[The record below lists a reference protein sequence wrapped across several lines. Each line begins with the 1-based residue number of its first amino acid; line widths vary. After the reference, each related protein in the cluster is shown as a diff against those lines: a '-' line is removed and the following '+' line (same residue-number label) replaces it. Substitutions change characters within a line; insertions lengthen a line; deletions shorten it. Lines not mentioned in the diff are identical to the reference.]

1 MNANESKIDRRH
13 VELEVADIRVE
24 VREDGTRMIRGL
36 AAPFESESVDMGFVE
51 TIAPGAFTGAIE
63 RSDVRALFNHDPD
76 NLLGRTTNGTLRIW
90 ESDRG
95 LEYEVEPPDTQLARD
110 LEKLIERRDITG
122 NSFAFTVADG
132 GDTYQTEDGRMHRTI
147 TEVEQLFDVGPVVYP
162 AYADTVVSM
171 RAANAALAAENE
183 PAARAEIARRI
194 RKYRKF
200 RYDNV

>member
-1 MNANESKIDRRH
+1 MNASNGNFDRRH
-13 VELEVADIRVE
+13 VEISVADISVE
-24 VREDGTRMIRGL
+24 TRDDGTRLIRGL
-36 AAPFESESVDMGFVE
+36 AAPFNSESQDMGFVE
-51 TIAPGAFTGAIE
+51 TIAPGAFTAAIE

-76 NLLGRTTNGTLRIW
+76 NLLGRTANGTLRIW

-95 LEYEVEPPDTQLARD
+95 LEYEVEPPDTTLARD

-147 TEVEQLFDVGPVVYP
+147 TEVEQLYDVGPVVYP

-171 RAANAALAAENE
+171 RSIEAAKAAAEPD
-183 PAARAEIARRI
+183 PAIQADIDRRCL
-194 RKYRKF
+194 RLRYRCG
-200 RYDNV
+200 